1 MFTRACYFCVAALVS
16 CLGVAEASAAH
27 VQAELLA
34 NASAVQP
41 GKPFWLGVRLSID
54 PGWHVYWKN
63 PGDAGLPTRVNFSL
77 PDGFTAGPLEF
88 PTPRRFV
95 QPGNIVAF
103 GYEDSVMLLTKITPP
118 PNLPAD
124 FQGRFQAAVSWL
136 VCSDVCILGK
146 ATPSL
151 ALASSPS
158 PVSANR
164 ELFDDWI
171 SQLPVNWA
179 DNREV
184 AAVHSRTTPGNA
196 NPSARSCV
204 LEIAWTHPAPKFVDF
219 LPEALNDYNLL
230 QTAVKSSQNTT
241 VIGFTL
247 ETLAGKTPGPQTLQA
262 VVGYLDKD
270 GKRRGIN
277 ISVALPAQ
285 DANNH

>member
-1 MFTRACYFCVAALVS
+1 MFTRLCLIVAALVS
-16 CLGVAEASAAH
+16 FQTAPAPAAH

-34 NASAVQP
+34 DVGAVQS

-63 PGDAGLPTRVNFSL
+63 PGDAGLPTRVVFTL
-77 PDGFTAGPLEF
+77 PEGFTAGTLEF

-103 GYEDSVMLLTKITPP
+103 GYENSVMLLAKITPP

-124 FQGRFQAAVSWL
+124 FHGRFQAAVSWL

-146 ATPSL
+146 AAPSL
-151 ALASSPS
+151 ALTSSPS
-158 PVSANR
+158 PASANR

-171 SQLPVNWA
+171 SQLPVNSA
-179 DNREV
+179 DNPDV
-184 AAVHSRTTPGNA
+184 AAVHSTAGM
-196 NPSARSCV
+196 V
-204 LEIAWTHPAPKFVDF
+204 EIAWTHPAPELVEF

-230 QTAVKSSQNTT
+230 QTGVKSSQNMT

-247 ETLAGKTPGPQTLQA
+247 RPLAGKKPSPATLQA

>member
-1 MFTRACYFCVAALVS
+1 MLIRAFCFCVAALVS
-16 CLGVAEASAAH
+16 FQTAQTPAAH
-27 VQAELLA
+27 VRAELLA
-34 NASAVQP
+34 DVSAIQP

-63 PGDAGLPTRVNFSL
+63 PGDAGLPTRVTFTL
-77 PDGFTAGPLEF
+77 PDGFTAGPLQF

-103 GYEDSVMLLTKITPP
+103 GYEDSVMLLAQITPP
-118 PNLPAD
+118 SNLPPD

-146 ATPSL
+146 AMPSL

-158 PVSANR
+158 PASANR

-171 SQLPVNWA
+171 GQLPVNWA
-179 DNREV
+179 DNPEV
-184 AAVHSRTTPGNA
+184 AAVHSTATPGEA
-196 NPSARSCV
+196 NPSSRACTV
-204 LEIAWTHPAPKFVDF
+204 QITWTHPAPKFVDY
-219 LPEALNDYNLL
+219 LPEALTDYNIL

-241 VIGFTL
+241 LIGFTL
-247 ETLAGKTPGPQTLQA
+247 EPLAGKTPGPGTLQA

-285 DANNH
+285 DANNY

>member
-1 MFTRACYFCVAALVS
+1 MFTRALYFCVAALVS
-16 CLGVAEASAAH
+16 SLTAAQAPAAH
-27 VQAELLA
+27 VRAELLA
-34 NASAVQP
+34 DVSAVQP

-63 PGDAGLPTRVNFSL
+63 PGDAGLPTRVTFTL
-77 PDGFTAGPLEF
+77 PDGFTAGLLQF

-136 VCSDVCILGK
+136 VCSDVCIPGK
-146 ATPSL
+146 ATASL
-151 ALASSPS
+151 ALGSSTS
-158 PVSANR
+158 PAPANR

-179 DNREV
+179 NNPEV

-196 NPSARSCV
+196 NPSSRSFAV
-204 LEIAWTHPAPKFVDF
+204 EIAWTHPAPDPVDF
-219 LPEALNDYNLL
+219 LPEALDDYNILE
-230 QTAVKSSQNTT
+230 TDVKSSQDTT

-247 ETLAGKTPGPQTLQA
+247 QPLAGKTPGPGMLQA
-262 VVGYLDKD
+262 VAGYLDKD

-285 DANNH
+285 AANNH